1 MAAKGKG
8 APPAGK
14 DSKPPSGKKA
24 QPPSSPKSGSPTPP
38 SGAGGPP
45 GSGGAPGGGSSTAVT
60 GTGAYQQDGAK
71 ATKSEETITASQ
83 SDESGILVNKS
94 ATLVLKD
101 VTVKTTGSS
110 SSSDDSSFYG
120 LDAGVLALNA
130 SRITDTGGS
139 VTTTG
144 DGANGV
150 FSYGSGSSISISG
163 ATIKDSG
170 QYAHGIMASGGGN
183 ITATDLNVST
193 KGASSAAVATD
204 RGGGTIL
211 VEGGTFR
218 TAGGNSPGVYS
229 TGTITLTGATFE
241 ATGAE
246 AAVIEGSN
254 SIVATN
260 SRLTG
265 TVNRGVMIY
274 QSMSGD
280 AQGQAGTYTQTAGS
294 LVALSGPLFYVTNT
308 TATIKLS
315 HVKTSES
322 SGMLLDAAAGNWG
335 NAGSNGGSVTL
346 TALDQQLDG
355 NVVADE
361 TSTVKLVLGDS
372 SGLIGAVNT
381 AGNAKEVKVS
391 LDKSSKWTVT
401 ASSHVTVLEDPA
413 GVSRAS
419 VTNII
424 GNGHDVYYVVK
435 DNPLLGGKTYQ
446 LAGGG
451 ELIPS

>member
-1 MAAKGKG
+1 
-8 APPAGK
+8 
-14 DSKPPSGKKA
+14 
-24 QPPSSPKSGSPTPP
+24 
-38 SGAGGPP
+38 
-45 GSGGAPGGGSSTAVT
+45 V
-60 GTGAYQQDGAK
+60 
-71 ATKSEETITASQ
+71 
-83 SDESGILVNKS
+83 LVNKS
-94 ATLVLKD
+94 GTLVLKD
-101 VTVKTTGSS
+101 VMVKTTGSS

-120 LDAGVLALNA
+120 LDAGVLAL
-130 SRITDTGGS
+130 SGSKITEKGGL

-163 ATIKDSG
+163 ATIKDNG
-170 QYAHGIMASGGGN
+170 QYAHGIMASGGGS

-193 KGASSAAVATD
+193 QGSSSAAVATD
-204 RGGGTIL
+204 RGGGTI
-211 VEGGTFR
+211 VVKGGTFR
-218 TAGGNSPGVYS
+218 TAGRNSPGVYS

-260 SRLTG
+260 SNLTG
-265 TVNRGVMIY
+265 TVNRGVLIY

-280 AQGQAGTYTQTAGS
+280 AQGQAGSYTQTGGS
-294 LVALSGPLFYVTNT
+294 LSALSGPLFYVTNT
-308 TATIKLS
+308 TATVKLS
-315 HVKTSES
+315 HVKTSET

-346 TALDQQLDG
+346 TALDQPLDG
-355 NVVADE
+355 NVVADK
-361 TSTVKLVLGDS
+361 TSTVKLVLGDG
-372 SGLIGAVNT
+372 SGLIGAVDT
-381 AGNAKEVKVS
+381 AGTAKEVTVS
-391 LDKSSKWTVT
+391 LDKSSEWALT
-401 ASSHVTVLEDPA
+401 ANSHVTVLEDSA
-413 GVSRAS
+413 GVSGTS

-424 GNGHDVYYVVK
+424 GNGHDVYYKVK

-451 ELIPS
+451 QLIPS